1 MGDDGP
7 GRTSPKEASAE
18 GEGGG
23 FQSPNVQGLP
33 PPRSAAFSKL
43 IIFWGC
49 RDGLG
54 AAGEEQEEPPRVLWP
69 GVLSLEKP
77 WPQQWGARPPPGL
90 LWTSLSP
97 AQGSPGRTLSGTP
110 GTPFAASVPPASS
123 YECCF
128 PTAFAVVD
136 AVTIRFLLSPV

>member
-33 PPRSAAFSKL
+33 PPRSASFSKL

-54 AAGEEQEEPPRVLWP
+54 AAGEEQEDPARVLWP

-77 WPQQWGARPPPGL
+77 WPQQWGARPPPASCGRRCPQRRAPRAGPSQVLPGL
-90 LWTSLSP
+90 HL
-97 AQGSPGRTLSGTP
+97 
-110 GTPFAASVPPASS
+110 PPLCRPRP
-123 YECCF
+123 E
-128 PTAFAVVD
+128 
-136 AVTIRFLLSPV
+136 L